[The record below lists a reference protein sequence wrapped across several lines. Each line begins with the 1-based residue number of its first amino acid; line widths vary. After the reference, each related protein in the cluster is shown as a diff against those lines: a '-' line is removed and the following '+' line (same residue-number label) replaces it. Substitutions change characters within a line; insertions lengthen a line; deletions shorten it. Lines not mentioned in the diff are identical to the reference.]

1 MKGNMKTEIIKYKF
15 QVHGQNDYGAPVK
28 TTVIASSES
37 EALRIAGMKN
47 GKARQIGSR
56 VILRKAKNEND
67 RIKL

>member
-28 TTVIASSES
+28 TTVIAESES
-37 EALRIAGMKN
+37 EALRIAGIRKN

-56 VILRKAKNEND
+56 VS
-67 RIKL
+67 